1 MYSQLVDE
9 PEILPASDARLQMHA
24 RYLLASEDLKM
35 ANQLASHNRTLNP
48 DEAALVFEASQK
60 IPELR
65 SNARALH
72 KKVTNLFMQEVLGI
86 TPPN

>member
-9 PEILPASDARLQMHA
+9 PEILPASDARLQMYT
-24 RYLLASEDLKM
+24 RYLLAAEDLKM
-35 ANQLASHNRTLNP
+35 ANQLASRNRTLDL
-48 DEAALVFEASQK
+48 DEAALVLSASQK

-72 KKVTNLFMQEVLGI
+72 KKVTKLFMQEVLDI